1 MAKKF
6 KPTSTVDD
14 KLEKLVKEGI
24 PSNSTRNE
32 SDDLPEVERVNN
44 GYRLRKDFIDK
55 VALLAAVKRKKKYEI
70 VEEGLEMVF
79 EKYKDVLDKIS

>member
-6 KPTSTVDD
+6 KPTSSVDD
-14 KLEKLVKEGI
+14 KLDELVKKGY
-24 PSNSTRNE
+24 PTKTSRNE
-32 SDDLPEVERVNN
+32 SDDLPEVVRVNN

-55 VALLAAVKRKKKYEI
+55 VALLAAIKRKKKYEI

-79 EKYKDVLDKIS
+79 EKYKDVLDRIS